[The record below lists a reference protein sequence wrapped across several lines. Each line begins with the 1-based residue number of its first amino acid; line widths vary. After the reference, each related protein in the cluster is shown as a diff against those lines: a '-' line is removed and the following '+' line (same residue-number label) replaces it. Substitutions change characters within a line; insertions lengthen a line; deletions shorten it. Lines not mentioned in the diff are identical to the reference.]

1 MPWPTSS
8 STVKAMRARA
18 RGTSGCSISHLAA
31 AMISATPALSSAP
44 RSVVPSEV
52 TMSWPTRSARSSL
65 VAGESTWAARE
76 HDLAAVVVP
85 PDLRLDARRGRVRAR
100 VDVRDAG
107 RRSGRRR
114 GRPARASRRRSR
126 ARSARRRRARA
137 RGARRR
143 GAARGRAAWPCS
155 GRTPTRDRTACRC
168 AHSERAGRARPRRAR
183 RQAAIRT
190 GPPRPESLRAAPAQ
204 TRRAPT

>member
-1 MPWPTSS
+1 
-8 STVKAMRARA
+8 MRARA
-18 RGTSGCSISHLAA
+18 RGTSGCSISHAGGGHDLGDAGLVVG
-31 AMISATPALSSAP
+31 SEERRPV
-44 RSVVPSEV
+44 RGDDVVPDSLGQEL
-52 TMSWPTRSARSSL
+52 ARRRR
-65 VAGESTWAARE
+65 EDRAARE

-85 PDLRLDARRGRVRAR
+85 PDLRVDARRGRVRAR
-100 VDVRDAG
+100 VDVRDEADG
-107 RRSGRRR
+107 RAVVAA
-114 GRPARASRRRSR
+114 RPARASRRRSR

-168 AHSERAGRARPRRAR
+168 ARNERAGRGRPRRAR

-190 GPPRPESLRAAPAQ
+190 GPPRPESLRAASAQ